1 MSRDNYKRAFGDVK
15 ADIHKLLRTRERHE
29 ASLREIDARLRRLAE
44 SARVLGRLSGADPE
58 EIDAL
63 SNPTAA
69 SQPGI
74 TEAVRRAMLILSDD
88 PPPKVAV
95 EIRDTI
101 ERNNLLDVERYENAL
116 AAIYTVL
123 GRMVESG
130 DVDQIPREDG
140 KRAFKV
146 NKQGLEKFRRRIAR
160 F

>member
-1 MSRDNYKRAFGDVK
+1 MSRDNYKRAFDDVK
-15 ADIHKLLRTRERHE
+15 ADIHKLLRTRERYE

-44 SARVLGRLSGADPE
+44 SARVLGRLSRADPE

-88 PPPKVAV
+88 PPKVAV